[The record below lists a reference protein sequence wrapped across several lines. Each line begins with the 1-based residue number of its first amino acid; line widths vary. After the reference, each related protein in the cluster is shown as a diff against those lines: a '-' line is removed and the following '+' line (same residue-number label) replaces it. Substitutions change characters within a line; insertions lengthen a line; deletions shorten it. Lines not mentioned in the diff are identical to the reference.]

1 MHETDSTYFSLLSN
15 TILFIY
21 KLLEK
26 MSSLRLFKNHRL
38 SYLASLLICIIALPS
53 ASSNTYHHFGIVRS
67 VTTPSS
73 SSSSSTTT
81 RQRRSSWTTTPTQQQ
96 QYSSV
101 PLRQEED
108 DAEAAAFGFLDKND
122 DNIAEFSFYKKNEDN
137 ILNNNN
143 DNGIHAVL
151 PCQRSLPSVLARGA
165 LLRIA
170 SDLSG
175 GTPLENI
182 KTRVTVTKENMW
194 QSCCHIYRTS
204 GMAGFWTGSSSRS
217 VEGALIGA
225 IFMLGSTL
233 TKARLKSLGAP
244 PTVAALGGGL
254 VGGVAQAFIMTPA
267 GMVFTSLNVNRG
279 KNGFEK
285 DTTWSVTS
293 RIIKE
298 KGFMGM
304 YYGFN
309 PMALRQ
315 ASNWASRAG
324 FTEIA
329 RSVLNLQQYGILGE
343 IASGTLGGVGSCW
356 NTPIETIRVVTQR
369 DLSTGVP
376 TKTMGGYWNDIVEK
390 DGMGG
395 LFRGLTPR
403 AIQAVWQTCFLVVV
417 PNMMGL

>member
-1 MHETDSTYFSLLSN
+1 MTTL
-15 TILFIY
+15 
-21 KLLEK
+21 
-26 MSSLRLFKNHRL
+26 LFKNHNRL
-38 SYLASLLICIIALPS
+38 LRSCFLCLLVCTIAVTS
-53 ASSNTYHHFGIVRS
+53 ASSSTYHRFGIVRS
-67 VTTPSS
+67 LTTPSS
-73 SSSSSTTT
+73 SSSSSPP
-81 RQRRSSWTTTPTQQQ
+81 RRRRSSLATTTTTPTERRHQ
-96 QYSSV
+96 SSSL
-101 PLRQEED
+101 PLHPHED
-108 DAEAAAFGFLDKND
+108 DENAEAAAFGFLDKKD
-122 DNIAEFSFYKKNEDN
+122 DDGNRAEFSFYKNAEQQQN
-137 ILNNNN
+137 SNSNNN
-143 DNGIHAVL
+143 NGIHAVL
-151 PCQRSLPSVLARGA
+151 PCQAVVVPPVSPRSLPNVLARGA

-182 KTRVTVTKENMW
+182 KTRVTVTQENMW
-194 QSCCHIYRTS
+194 NACCHIYRTS
-204 GMAGFWTGSSSRS
+204 GLAGFWTGSSSRS

-244 PTVAALGGGL
+244 PTIAALGGGL
-254 VGGVAQAFIMTPA
+254 VGGVAQAFVMTPA

-279 KNGFEK
+279 RKGFEK

-304 YYGFN
+304 YYGFK

-376 TKTMGGYWNDIVEK
+376 TKTMAGYWNDIVEK
-390 DGMGG
+390 DGVGG

>member
-1 MHETDSTYFSLLSN
+1 MTAPLLHNHRQSCMCLLVLS
-15 TILFIY
+15 TILA
-21 KLLEK
+21 
-26 MSSLRLFKNHRL
+26 
-38 SYLASLLICIIALPS
+38 LASS
-53 ASSNTYHHFGIVRS
+53 ASSSRQYFGIVHPVRRS
-67 VTTPSS
+67 SP
-73 SSSSSTTT
+73 STTT
-81 RQRRSSWTTTPTQQQ
+81 PPPKRQSSLHHHHHHQK
-96 QYSSV
+96 
-101 PLRQEED
+101 EEEEEH
-108 DAEAAAFGFLDKND
+108 AELAAFGFLDN
-122 DNIAEFSFYKKNEDN
+122 NNENQAEYSFYKNEQN
-137 ILNNNN
+137 SNNNN
-143 DNGIHAVL
+143 NIATVQ
-151 PCQRSLPSVLARGA
+151 PCRSLPSILARGA

-194 QSCCHIYRTS
+194 QSCRHIYRTS
-204 GMAGFWTGSSSRS
+204 GIAGFWSGSSSRS

-233 TKARLKSLGAP
+233 TKARLKSMGAP
-244 PTVAALGGGL
+244 PTVAALGGGM

-267 GMVFTSLNVNRG
+267 GMVFTSLNVNRDT
-279 KNGFEK
+279 KGFET
-285 DTTWSVTS
+285 DNTWTVTR

-304 YYGFN
+304 YYGFT

-343 IASGTLGGVGSCW
+343 IASGTMGGIGSCW

-376 TKTMGGYWNDIVEK
+376 TKTMGGYWKDISER